1 VYCTYGKH
9 KIVDFGT
16 LSEARFIPH
25 SKAEVSKVVSKV
37 IKNYS
42 SKEGSFEVGGFGT
55 FILIPA
61 LI

>member
-1 VYCTYGKH
+1 M
-9 KIVDFGT
+9 DFGT

-37 IKNYS
+37 MKNYS
-42 SKEGSFEVGGFGT
+42 SKEGSSVVGGFGA
-55 FILIPA
+55 FILILVPA